1 RASIDPY
8 VSIFFTG
15 HAAAD
20 LYPLPLH
27 DALPICAV
35 AACRYPPRGRR
46 GFGPRR
52 MSSYGRQGGAEYVR
66 AADASLLVSVQ
77 IETTEALAE
86 LGESLATPGLDGIV
100 VGPYDLSFAMGKPG
114 QFTDPEIRAALARI
128 VMEA

>member
-77 IETTEALAE
+77 IETTEALADRKSTR
-86 LGESLATPGLDGIV
+86 LNSSHSQTSYAVFCLKKKKIWPG
-100 VGPYDLSFAMGKPG
+100 S
-114 QFTDPEIRAALARI
+114 
-128 VMEA
+128 